1 MNKSTPQRFSS
12 LLLRLSFV
20 VHKSTRTKKK
30 RPKKKGQKKSIDS
43 KKKHPPSATRFEERD
58 KKKPPLPAFS
68 FFATTTTTPQGR
80 RARAQKQL
88 THQPRGIPPRG
99 DNDGTRD
106 ESSFDDAVWGVDDDE
121 RIDLQHNEAIILA
134 EKKTHFRE
142 KPGASGNRRNLPGA
156 ARIVQMRDSSAHW
169 TRGFC
174 EANVPMGG
182 HDVHRWG
189 FGHVREANDDGG
201 VE

>member
-1 MNKSTPQRFSS
+1 MMAHATKAALTTQFGASTTTRE
-12 LLLRLSFV
+12 LTYNTTRRLS
-20 VHKSTRTKKK
+20 SPK
-30 RPKKKGQKKSIDS
+30 R
-43 KKKHPPSATRFEERD
+43 
-58 KKKPPLPAFS
+58 
-68 FFATTTTTPQGR
+68 R
-80 RARAQKQL
+80 RISVKNPARAEIVE
-88 THQPRGIPPRG
+88 T
-99 DNDGTRD
+99 
-106 ESSFDDAVWGVDDDE
+106 S
-121 RIDLQHNEAIILA
+121 
-134 EKKTHFRE
+134 
-142 KPGASGNRRNLPGA
+142 PGA

>member
-1 MNKSTPQRFSS
+1 MNSTPQVFESS
-12 LLLRLSFV
+12 FAALVR
-20 VHKSTRTKKK
+20 
-30 RPKKKGQKKSIDS
+30 RPQKYTNEEEKTKKKGQKKSIDS

-58 KKKPPLPAFS
+58 KKKPPLPAFDT
-68 FFATTTTTPQGR
+68 AR

-121 RIDLQHNEAIILA
+121 RIDLHKSHEAIILA
-134 EKKTHFRE
+134 EKKTHFCE

>member
-1 MNKSTPQRFSS
+1 MNSTPQVFESS
-12 LLLRLSFV
+12 FAALVRRPQKYTNEEEKAKKKASTQKRSTRRRPRVLKNAIKRNLLFRLS
-20 VHKSTRTKKK
+20 
-30 RPKKKGQKKSIDS
+30 
-43 KKKHPPSATRFEERD
+43 
-58 KKKPPLPAFS
+58 
-68 FFATTTTTPQGR
+68 TPQGR

-121 RIDLQHNEAIILA
+121 RIDLQHKSHEEAIILA

-169 TRGFC
+169 ARGFR

-182 HDVHRWG
+182 HDVHRRR
-189 FGHVREANDDGG
+189 FGDVREANGNFGDK
-201 VE
+201 